1 MNDNLSISEIVS
13 KSFSYIF
20 KDIKKIFRESFFTVL
35 ALTIIFNGLY
45 FLVLKNIATKFTFF
59 IIFAL
64 MGLVISTIAYKVHR
78 DILLN
83 QTILNPLFKMFDFT
97 NIRYLF
103 YSTLIS
109 SFALSPI
116 FLKYYLDRNDMSTLF
131 GADSRYVALLLI
143 PTIYL
148 AFKLI
153 LILPKISLNK
163 SVSIFSGIEFNDFS
177 GKLFAIFLVIT
188 LVFIIPTYL
197 IFALQVYFLENS
209 QEFYKFLK
217 PFFDFISF
225 FVSYLNY
232 ATVFA
237 ALSYSYKV
245 TKNN

>member
-1 MNDNLSISEIVS
+1 MNDILSISEIVS

-20 KDIKKIFRESFFTVL
+20 KDIKKIFRDSFFTVL
-35 ALTIIFNGLY
+35 FLTIIFNVLY
-45 FLVLKNIATKFTFF
+45 FLVLKSIATKFTFF

-64 MGLVISTIAYKVHR
+64 MGLVISTIGYKVHR

-83 QTILNPLFKMFDFT
+83 QTIFNPLFKMFDLN

-109 SFALSPI
+109 SIALSPV
-116 FLKYYLDRNDMSTLF
+116 FLKYYLDRNEIGTIF
-131 GADSRYVALLLI
+131 GADSRYVVLLLI

-163 SVSIFSGIEFNDFS
+163 SISVLSGKEFNDLS
-177 GKLFAIFLVIT
+177 GKLFVIFIIIT
-188 LVFIIPTYL
+188 LAFILPTYL
-197 IFALQVYFLENS
+197 IFVIQVYFLQNL
-209 QEFYKFLK
+209 QDFYKFLK
-217 PFFDFISF
+217 PFFDFMSF

-232 ATVFA
+232 AAVFA
-237 ALSYSYKV
+237 ALSYSYKA
-245 TKNN
+245 TKK

>member
-1 MNDNLSISEIVS
+1 MNDILSISEIVS

-20 KDIKKIFRESFFTVL
+20 KDIKKIFRESFYTVL
-35 ALTIIFNGLY
+35 FLTIIFNVLY
-45 FLVLKNIATKFTFF
+45 FLVLKSIATKFTFF

-64 MGLVISTIAYKVHR
+64 MGLVISTIGYKVHR

-83 QTILNPLFKMFDFT
+83 QTIFNPLFKMFDLN

-109 SFALSPI
+109 SIALSPV
-116 FLKYYLDRNDMSTLF
+116 FLKYYLDRNKIGTIF
-131 GADSRYVALLLI
+131 GADSRYVVLLLI

-163 SVSIFSGIEFNDFS
+163 SISVLSGKEFNDLS
-177 GKLFAIFLVIT
+177 GKLFVIFIIIT
-188 LVFIIPTYL
+188 LAFILPTYL
-197 IFALQVYFLENS
+197 IFAIQVYFLQNS
-209 QEFYKFLK
+209 QDFYKFLK
-217 PFFDFISF
+217 PFFDFMSF

-232 ATVFA
+232 AAVFA
-237 ALSYSYKV
+237 ALSYSYKA
-245 TKNN
+245 TKK

>member
-1 MNDNLSISEIVS
+1 MNDILSISEIVS

-20 KDIKKIFRESFFTVL
+20 KDIKKIFKESFFTVL
-35 ALTIIFNGLY
+35 FLTIIFNVLY
-45 FLVLKNIATKFTFF
+45 FLVLKSIATKFTFF

-64 MGLVISTIAYKVHR
+64 MGLVISTIGYKVHR

-83 QTILNPLFKMFDFT
+83 QTIFNPLFKMFDLN

-109 SFALSPI
+109 SIALSPV
-116 FLKYYLDRNDMSTLF
+116 FLKYYLDRNEIGTIF
-131 GADSRYVALLLI
+131 GADSRYVVLLLI

-163 SVSIFSGIEFNDFS
+163 SISVLSGKEFNDLS
-177 GKLFAIFLVIT
+177 GKLFVIFIIIT
-188 LVFIIPTYL
+188 LAFILPTYL
-197 IFALQVYFLENS
+197 IFAIQVYFLQNL
-209 QEFYKFLK
+209 QDFYKFLK

-232 ATVFA
+232 AAVFA
-237 ALSYSYKV
+237 ALSYSYKA
-245 TKNN
+245 TKK

>member
-1 MNDNLSISEIVS
+1 MNDILSISEIVS

-20 KDIKKIFRESFFTVL
+20 KDIKKIFTESFYTVL
-35 ALTIIFNGLY
+35 FLTIIFNVLY
-45 FLVLKNIATKFTFF
+45 FLVLKSIATKFTFF

-64 MGLVISTIAYKVHR
+64 MGLVISTIGYKVHR

-83 QTILNPLFKMFDFT
+83 QTIFNPLFKMFDLN

-109 SFALSPI
+109 SIALSPV
-116 FLKYYLDRNDMSTLF
+116 FLKYYLDRNEIGTIF
-131 GADSRYVALLLI
+131 GADSRYVVLLLI

-163 SVSIFSGIEFNDFS
+163 SISVLSGKEFNDLS
-177 GKLFAIFLVIT
+177 GKLFVIFIIIT
-188 LVFIIPTYL
+188 LAFILPTYL
-197 IFALQVYFLENS
+197 IFAIQVYFLQNL
-209 QEFYKFLK
+209 QDFYKFLK
-217 PFFDFISF
+217 PFFDFMSF

-232 ATVFA
+232 AAVFA
-237 ALSYSYKV
+237 ALSYSYKA
-245 TKNN
+245 TKK

>member
-1 MNDNLSISEIVS
+1 MNDILSISEIVS

-35 ALTIIFNGLY
+35 LLTIIFNVLY
-45 FLVLKNIATKFTFF
+45 FLVLKGIATKFTFF

-64 MGLVISTIAYKVHR
+64 MGSVISTIAYKVHR

-83 QTILNPLFKMFDFT
+83 QTIFNPLFKMLDLT

-109 SFALSPI
+109 FLALSPV
-116 FLKYYLDRNDMSTLF
+116 FLKYYLDRNGISTIF
-131 GADSRYVALLLI
+131 GADSRYVVLLLI

-148 AFKLI
+148 TFKLI

-163 SVSIFSGIEFNDFS
+163 SISIFSGKEFNDFS
-177 GKLFAIFLVIT
+177 GKLFAIFLIIT
-188 LVFIIPTYL
+188 LAFILPTYL

-232 ATVFA
+232 AAVFA

-245 TKNN
+245 TKK

>member
-1 MNDNLSISEIVS
+1 MNDILSISEIVS

-35 ALTIIFNGLY
+35 FLTIIFNALY
-45 FLVLKNIATKFTFF
+45 FLVLKSIATKFTFF

-64 MGLVISTIAYKVHR
+64 MGLVISTIGYKVHR

-83 QTILNPLFKMFDFT
+83 QTIFNPLFKMFDLT

-109 SFALSPI
+109 SIALSPV
-116 FLKYYLDRNDMSTLF
+116 FLKYYLDRNEIGTIF
-131 GADSRYVALLLI
+131 GADSRYVVLLLI

-163 SVSIFSGIEFNDFS
+163 SISVLSGKEFNDLS
-177 GKLFAIFLVIT
+177 GKLFVIFIIIT
-188 LVFIIPTYL
+188 LAFILPTYL
-197 IFALQVYFLENS
+197 IFAIQVYFLQNL
-209 QEFYKFLK
+209 QDFYKFLK
-217 PFFDFISF
+217 PFFDFMSF

-232 ATVFA
+232 AAVFA
-237 ALSYSYKV
+237 ALSYSYKA
-245 TKNN
+245 TKK

>member
-1 MNDNLSISEIVS
+1 MNDNLSISEILS
-13 KSFSYIF
+13 KSFSYVF

-35 ALTIIFNGLY
+35 FLTIIFNSLY

-83 QTILNPLFKMFDFT
+83 QTVFNPLIKMFDLT

-109 SFALSPI
+109 SFALSPVFI
-116 FLKYYLDRNDMSTLF
+116 KYYLDRNDISTLF
-131 GADSRYVALLLI
+131 GAESRYVILLLI

-153 LILPKISLNK
+153 LILPKVSINK
-163 SVSIFSGIEFNDFS
+163 RISIFSGKEFNNFS
-177 GKLFAIFLVIT
+177 GKLFLIFLIIT
-188 LVFIIPTYL
+188 LAFILPTYL
-197 IFALQVYFLENS
+197 IFTFQVYFLENS

-217 PFFDFISF
+217 PFFDFVSF

-232 ATVFA
+232 AAVFA
-237 ALSYSYKV
+237 ALSYAYEV
-245 TKNN
+245 TKK

>member
-1 MNDNLSISEIVS
+1 MNDNLNISEIIS

-20 KDIKKIFRESFFTVL
+20 KDIKKIFRESFYTVL
-35 ALTIIFNGLY
+35 FLTVIFNGLY
-45 FLVLKNIATKFTFF
+45 FLVLENIATKFTVF

-64 MGLVISTIAYKVHR
+64 MGLVISTIGYKVHR

-83 QTILNPLFKMFDFT
+83 QTVLNPLIKMFDFT

-109 SFALSPI
+109 CLALSPV
-116 FLKYYLDRNDMSTLF
+116 FLKYYLDRNGIGTLF
-131 GADSRYVALLLI
+131 GADSRYVVLLLI

-163 SVSIFSGIEFNDFS
+163 SISIFSGKEFNDFS
-177 GKLFAIFLVIT
+177 GKLFAIFLIIT
-188 LVFIIPTYL
+188 LAFILPTYL

-232 ATVFA
+232 AAVFA

-245 TKNN
+245 TKK

>member
-1 MNDNLSISEIVS
+1 MNDNLNISEIIS

-20 KDIKKIFRESFFTVL
+20 KDIKKIFRESFYTVL
-35 ALTIIFNGLY
+35 FLTVIFNGLY
-45 FLVLKNIATKFTFF
+45 FLVLENIATKFTVF

-64 MGLVISTIAYKVHR
+64 MGLVISTIGYKVHR

-83 QTILNPLFKMFDFT
+83 QTVLNPLFKMFDFT

-109 SFALSPI
+109 CLALSPV
-116 FLKYYLDRNDMSTLF
+116 FLKYYLDRNGIGTLL
-131 GADSRYVALLLI
+131 GADSRYVVLLLI

-163 SVSIFSGIEFNDFS
+163 SISIFSGKEFNDFS
-177 GKLFAIFLVIT
+177 GKLFAIFLIIT
-188 LVFIIPTYL
+188 LAFILPTYL

-232 ATVFA
+232 AAVFA
-237 ALSYSYKV
+237 ALSYSYKMI
-245 TKNN
+245 KK

>member
-1 MNDNLSISEIVS
+1 MNDNLNISEIIS

-20 KDIKKIFRESFFTVL
+20 KDIKKIFRDSFYTVL
-35 ALTIIFNGLY
+35 ILTIIFNVLY
-45 FLVLKNIATKFTFF
+45 FLVLKSIATKFTFF

-64 MGLVISTIAYKVHR
+64 MGLVISTIGYKVHR

-83 QTILNPLFKMFDFT
+83 QTIFNPLFKMFDLN

-109 SFALSPI
+109 SIALSPV
-116 FLKYYLDRNDMSTLF
+116 FLKYYLDRNEIGTIF
-131 GADSRYVALLLI
+131 GADSRYVVLLLI

-163 SVSIFSGIEFNDFS
+163 SISVLSGKEFNDLS
-177 GKLFAIFLVIT
+177 GKLFVIFIIIT
-188 LVFIIPTYL
+188 LAFILPTYL
-197 IFALQVYFLENS
+197 IFAIQVYFLQNS
-209 QEFYKFLK
+209 QDFYKFLK
-217 PFFDFISF
+217 PFFDFMSF

-232 ATVFA
+232 AAVFA
-237 ALSYSYKV
+237 ALSYSYKA
-245 TKNN
+245 TKK

>member
-1 MNDNLSISEIVS
+1 MNDNLIVSEIIS

-35 ALTIIFNGLY
+35 LLTIIFNVLY
-45 FLVLKNIATKFTFF
+45 FLVLKGIATKFTFF

-64 MGLVISTIAYKVHR
+64 MGSVISTIAYKVHR

-83 QTILNPLFKMFDFT
+83 QTIFNPLFKMLDLT

-109 SFALSPI
+109 FLALSPV
-116 FLKYYLDRNDMSTLF
+116 FLKYYLDRNGISTIF
-131 GADSRYVALLLI
+131 GADSRYVVLLLI

-148 AFKLI
+148 TFKLI

-163 SVSIFSGIEFNDFS
+163 SISVLSGKEFNDLS
-177 GKLFAIFLVIT
+177 GKLFVIFIIIT
-188 LVFIIPTYL
+188 LAFILPTYL
-197 IFALQVYFLENS
+197 IFAIQVYFLQNS
-209 QEFYKFLK
+209 QDFYKFLK
-217 PFFDFISF
+217 PFFDFMSF

-232 ATVFA
+232 AAVFA
-237 ALSYSYKV
+237 ALSYSYKA
-245 TKNN
+245 TKK

>member
-1 MNDNLSISEIVS
+1 MNDILSISEIVS

-20 KDIKKIFRESFFTVL
+20 KDIKKIFRESFYTVL
-35 ALTIIFNGLY
+35 FLTIIFNVLY
-45 FLVLKNIATKFTFF
+45 FLVLKSIATKFTFF

-64 MGLVISTIAYKVHR
+64 MGLVISTIGYKVHR

-83 QTILNPLFKMFDFT
+83 QTIFNPLFKMFDLN

-109 SFALSPI
+109 SIALSPV
-116 FLKYYLDRNDMSTLF
+116 FLKYYLDRNEIGTIF
-131 GADSRYVALLLI
+131 GADSRYVVLLLI

-163 SVSIFSGIEFNDFS
+163 SISVLSGKEFNDLS
-177 GKLFAIFLVIT
+177 GKLFVIFIIIT
-188 LVFIIPTYL
+188 LAFILPTYL
-197 IFALQVYFLENS
+197 IFAIQVYFLQNS
-209 QEFYKFLK
+209 QDFYKFLK
-217 PFFDFISF
+217 PFFDFMSF

-232 ATVFA
+232 DTVFA
-237 ALSYSYKV
+237 ALSYSYKA
-245 TKNN
+245 TKK

>member
-1 MNDNLSISEIVS
+1 MNDNLNISEIIS

-20 KDIKKIFRESFFTVL
+20 KDIKKIFRESFYTVL
-35 ALTIIFNGLY
+35 FLTVIFNGLY
-45 FLVLKNIATKFTFF
+45 FLVLENIATKFTVF

-64 MGLVISTIAYKVHR
+64 MGLVISTIGYKVHR

-83 QTILNPLFKMFDFT
+83 QTVLNPLFKMFDFT

-109 SFALSPI
+109 CLALSPV
-116 FLKYYLDRNDMSTLF
+116 FLKYYLDRNDIGTLF
-131 GADSRYVALLLI
+131 GADSRYVVLLLI

-163 SVSIFSGIEFNDFS
+163 SISIFSGKEFNDFS
-177 GKLFAIFLVIT
+177 GKLFAIFLIIT
-188 LVFIIPTYL
+188 LAFILPTYL

-232 ATVFA
+232 AAVFA

-245 TKNN
+245 TKK

>member
-1 MNDNLSISEIVS
+1 
-13 KSFSYIF
+13 
-20 KDIKKIFRESFFTVL
+20 
-35 ALTIIFNGLY
+35 
-45 FLVLKNIATKFTFF
+45 
-59 IIFAL
+59 
-64 MGLVISTIAYKVHR
+64 
-78 DILLN
+78 
-83 QTILNPLFKMFDFT
+83 MFDFT

-109 SFALSPI
+109 SLALSPV
-116 FLKYYLDRNDMSTLF
+116 FLKYYLDRNGISTLF
-131 GADSRYVALLLI
+131 GADSRYVVLLLI

-163 SVSIFSGIEFNDFS
+163 SISIFSGKEFNDFS
-177 GKLFAIFLVIT
+177 GKLLAIFLIIT
-188 LVFIIPTYL
+188 LAFILPTYL

-209 QEFYKFLK
+209 KEIYKFLK

-232 ATVFA
+232 TAVFA

-245 TKNN
+245 IKR

>member
-1 MNDNLSISEIVS
+1 MNDILSISEIVS

-20 KDIKKIFRESFFTVL
+20 KDIKKIFRESFYTVL
-35 ALTIIFNGLY
+35 FLTIIFNVLY
-45 FLVLKNIATKFTFF
+45 FLVLKSIATKFTFF

-64 MGLVISTIAYKVHR
+64 MGLVISTIGYKVHR

-83 QTILNPLFKMFDFT
+83 QTIFNPLFKMFDLN

-109 SFALSPI
+109 SIALSPV
-116 FLKYYLDRNDMSTLF
+116 FLKYYLDRNEIETIF
-131 GADSRYVALLLI
+131 GADSRYVVLLLI

-163 SVSIFSGIEFNDFS
+163 SISVLSGKEFNDLS
-177 GKLFAIFLVIT
+177 GKLFVIFIIIT
-188 LVFIIPTYL
+188 LAFILPTYL
-197 IFALQVYFLENS
+197 IFAIQVYFLQNS
-209 QEFYKFLK
+209 QDFYKFLK
-217 PFFDFISF
+217 PFFDFMSF

-232 ATVFA
+232 AAVFA
-237 ALSYSYKV
+237 ALSYSYKA
-245 TKNN
+245 TKK

>member
-1 MNDNLSISEIVS
+1 MNDILSISEIVS

-20 KDIKKIFRESFFTVL
+20 KDIKKIFRDSFYTVL
-35 ALTIIFNGLY
+35 ILTIIFNVLY
-45 FLVLKNIATKFTFF
+45 FLVLKSIATKFTFF

-64 MGLVISTIAYKVHR
+64 MGLVISTIGYKVHR

-83 QTILNPLFKMFDFT
+83 QTIFNPLFKMFDLN

-109 SFALSPI
+109 SIALSPV
-116 FLKYYLDRNDMSTLF
+116 FLKYYLDRNEIGTLF
-131 GADSRYVALLLI
+131 GADSRYVVLLLI

-163 SVSIFSGIEFNDFS
+163 SISVLSGKEFNDLS
-177 GKLFAIFLVIT
+177 GKLFVIFIIIT
-188 LVFIIPTYL
+188 LAFILPTYL
-197 IFALQVYFLENS
+197 IFAIQVYFLQNS
-209 QEFYKFLK
+209 QDFYKFLK
-217 PFFDFISF
+217 PFFDFMSF

-232 ATVFA
+232 AAVFA
-237 ALSYSYKV
+237 ALSYSYKA
-245 TKNN
+245 TKK

>member
-1 MNDNLSISEIVS
+1 MNDNLSISEIIS

-163 SVSIFSGIEFNDFS
+163 SVSIFSGKEFNDFS
-177 GKLFAIFLVIT
+177 EN
-188 LVFIIPTYL
+188 YL
-197 IFALQVYFLENS
+197 QYFWL
-209 QEFYKFLK
+209 L
-217 PFFDFISF
+217 P
-225 FVSYLNY
+225 
-232 ATVFA
+232 
-237 ALSYSYKV
+237 
-245 TKNN
+245 

>member
-1 MNDNLSISEIVS
+1 MNDNLNISEIVS
-13 KSFSYIF
+13 KSFSYVF

-35 ALTIIFNGLY
+35 FLTIIFNGLY
-45 FLVLKNIATKFTFF
+45 FLVLENIATKFTFF

-64 MGLVISTIAYKVHR
+64 MGLVISTIGYKVHR

-83 QTILNPLFKMFDFT
+83 QTVFNPLFKMFDFT

-109 SFALSPI
+109 SLALSPV
-116 FLKYYLDRNDMSTLF
+116 FLKYYLDRNGISTLF
-131 GADSRYVALLLI
+131 GADSRYVVLLLI
-143 PTIYL
+143 LTIYL

-163 SVSIFSGIEFNDFS
+163 SISIFSGKEFNDFS
-177 GKLFAIFLVIT
+177 GKLLAIFLIIT
-188 LVFIIPTYL
+188 LAFILPTYL
-197 IFALQVYFLENS
+197 IFALQVYFLENA

-232 ATVFA
+232 AAVFA

-245 TKNN
+245 TKK

>member
-1 MNDNLSISEIVS
+1 MNDILSISEVVS

-35 ALTIIFNGLY
+35 FLTIIFNALY
-45 FLVLKNIATKFTFF
+45 FLVLKSIATKFTFF

-64 MGLVISTIAYKVHR
+64 MGLVISTIGYKVHR

-83 QTILNPLFKMFDFT
+83 QTIFNPLFKMFDLN

-109 SFALSPI
+109 SIALSPV
-116 FLKYYLDRNDMSTLF
+116 FLKYYLDRNEIGTIF
-131 GADSRYVALLLI
+131 GADSRYVVLLLI

-163 SVSIFSGIEFNDFS
+163 SISVLSGKEFNDLS
-177 GKLFAIFLVIT
+177 GKLFVIFIIIT
-188 LVFIIPTYL
+188 LAFILPTYL
-197 IFALQVYFLENS
+197 IFAIQVYFLQNL
-209 QEFYKFLK
+209 QDFYKFLK
-217 PFFDFISF
+217 PFFDFMSF

-232 ATVFA
+232 AAVFA
-237 ALSYSYKV
+237 ALSYSYKA
-245 TKNN
+245 TKK

>member
-1 MNDNLSISEIVS
+1 MNDNLSISEILS
-13 KSFSYIF
+13 KSFSYVF

-35 ALTIIFNGLY
+35 FLTIIFNSLY
-45 FLVLKNIATKFTFF
+45 FLVLKNIATKFTFL

-83 QTILNPLFKMFDFT
+83 QTVFNPLIKMFDLT

-109 SFALSPI
+109 SFALSPVFI
-116 FLKYYLDRNDMSTLF
+116 KYYLDRNDISTLF
-131 GADSRYVALLLI
+131 GADSRYVILLLI

-153 LILPKISLNK
+153 LILPKVSINK
-163 SVSIFSGIEFNDFS
+163 RISIFSGKEFNNFS
-177 GKLFAIFLVIT
+177 GKLFLIFLIIT
-188 LVFIIPTYL
+188 LAFILPTYL
-197 IFALQVYFLENS
+197 IFTFQVYFLENS

-217 PFFDFISF
+217 PFFDFVSF

-232 ATVFA
+232 AAVFA
-237 ALSYSYKV
+237 ALSYAYEV
-245 TKNN
+245 TKK

>member
-1 MNDNLSISEIVS
+1 MNDILSISEIVS

-35 ALTIIFNGLY
+35 FLTIIFNVLY
-45 FLVLKNIATKFTFF
+45 FLVLKSIATKFTFF

-64 MGLVISTIAYKVHR
+64 MGLVISTIGYKVHR

-83 QTILNPLFKMFDFT
+83 QTIFNPLFKMFDLN

-109 SFALSPI
+109 SIALSPV
-116 FLKYYLDRNDMSTLF
+116 FLKYYLDRNEIGTIF
-131 GADSRYVALLLI
+131 GADSRYVVLLLI

-163 SVSIFSGIEFNDFS
+163 SISVLSGKEFNDLS
-177 GKLFAIFLVIT
+177 GKLFVIFIIIT
-188 LVFIIPTYL
+188 LAFILPTYL
-197 IFALQVYFLENS
+197 IFAIQVYFLQNL
-209 QEFYKFLK
+209 QDFYKFLK
-217 PFFDFISF
+217 PFFDFMSF

-232 ATVFA
+232 AAVFA
-237 ALSYSYKV
+237 ALSYSYKA
-245 TKNN
+245 TKK

>member
-1 MNDNLSISEIVS
+1 MNDNLIVSEIIS

-35 ALTIIFNGLY
+35 LLTIIFNVLY
-45 FLVLKNIATKFTFF
+45 FLVLKGIATKFTFF

-64 MGLVISTIAYKVHR
+64 MGSVISTIAYKVHR

-83 QTILNPLFKMFDFT
+83 QTIVNPLFKMLDLT

-109 SFALSPI
+109 FLALSPI
-116 FLKYYLDRNDMSTLF
+116 FLKYYLDRNGISTIF
-131 GADSRYVALLLI
+131 GADSRYVVLLLI

-148 AFKLI
+148 TFKLI

-163 SVSIFSGIEFNDFS
+163 SISIFAGKEFNNFS
-177 GKLFAIFLVIT
+177 GKLFLIFLIIT
-188 LVFIIPTYL
+188 LAFILPTYL
-197 IFALQVYFLENS
+197 IFAVQVYLLQNM
-209 QEFYKFLK
+209 QEFYKFFK

-232 ATVFA
+232 AAVFA
-237 ALSYSYKV
+237 ALSYSYKAA
-245 TKNN
+245 KK

>member
-1 MNDNLSISEIVS
+1 MNDNLNISEILS
-13 KSFSYIF
+13 KSFSYVF

-35 ALTIIFNGLY
+35 FLTIIFNGLY
-45 FLVLKNIATKFTFF
+45 FLVLENIATKFTFF

-64 MGLVISTIAYKVHR
+64 MGLVISTIGYKVHR

-83 QTILNPLFKMFDFT
+83 QTVFNPLFKMFDFT

-109 SFALSPI
+109 SLALSPV
-116 FLKYYLDRNDMSTLF
+116 FLKYYLDRNGISTLF
-131 GADSRYVALLLI
+131 GADSRYVVLLLI
-143 PTIYL
+143 LTIYL

-163 SVSIFSGIEFNDFS
+163 SISIFSGKEFNDFS
-177 GKLFAIFLVIT
+177 GKLLAIFLIIT
-188 LVFIIPTYL
+188 LAFILPTYL
-197 IFALQVYFLENS
+197 IFALQIYFLENS

-232 ATVFA
+232 AAVFA

-245 TKNN
+245 IKR

>member
-1 MNDNLSISEIVS
+1 MNDNLIVSEIIS

-20 KDIKKIFRESFFTVL
+20 KDIRKIFRESFFTVL
-35 ALTIIFNGLY
+35 LLTIIFNVLY
-45 FLVLKNIATKFTFF
+45 FLVLKGIATKFTFF

-64 MGLVISTIAYKVHR
+64 MGSVISTIAYKVHR

-83 QTILNPLFKMFDFT
+83 QTIFNPLFKMLDLT

-109 SFALSPI
+109 SIALSPV
-116 FLKYYLDRNDMSTLF
+116 FLKYYLDRNEIGTIF
-131 GADSRYVALLLI
+131 GADSRYVVLLLI

-163 SVSIFSGIEFNDFS
+163 SISVLSGKEFNDLS
-177 GKLFAIFLVIT
+177 GKLFVIFIIIT
-188 LVFIIPTYL
+188 LAFILPTYL
-197 IFALQVYFLENS
+197 IFAIQVYFLQNL
-209 QEFYKFLK
+209 QDFYKFLK
-217 PFFDFISF
+217 PFFDFMSF

-232 ATVFA
+232 AAVFA
-237 ALSYSYKV
+237 ALSYSYKA
-245 TKNN
+245 TKK

>member
-1 MNDNLSISEIVS
+1 MNDNLNISEIVS
-13 KSFSYIF
+13 KSFSYVF

-35 ALTIIFNGLY
+35 FLTIIFNGLY
-45 FLVLKNIATKFTFF
+45 FLVLENIATKFTFF

-64 MGLVISTIAYKVHR
+64 MGLVISTIGYKVHR

-83 QTILNPLFKMFDFT
+83 QTVFNPLFKMFDFT

-109 SFALSPI
+109 SLALSPV
-116 FLKYYLDRNDMSTLF
+116 FLKYYLDRNGISTLF
-131 GADSRYVALLLI
+131 GADSRYVVLLLI
-143 PTIYL
+143 LTIYL

-163 SVSIFSGIEFNDFS
+163 SISIFSGKEFNDFS
-177 GKLFAIFLVIT
+177 GKLLAIFLIIT
-188 LVFIIPTYL
+188 LAFILPTYL
-197 IFALQVYFLENS
+197 IFALQIYFLENA

-217 PFFDFISF
+217 PFFDFVSF

-232 ATVFA
+232 AAVFA

-245 TKNN
+245 IKR

>member
-1 MNDNLSISEIVS
+1 MNDNLIVSEIIS
-13 KSFSYIF
+13 KSFSYVF

-35 ALTIIFNGLY
+35 LLTIIFNVLY
-45 FLVLKNIATKFTFF
+45 FLVLKGIATKFTFF

-64 MGLVISTIAYKVHR
+64 MGSVISTIAYKVHR

-83 QTILNPLFKMFDFT
+83 QTIFNPLFKMFDLT

-109 SFALSPI
+109 SIALSPV
-116 FLKYYLDRNDMSTLF
+116 FLKYYLDRNEIGTIF
-131 GADSRYVALLLI
+131 GADSRYVVLLLI

-163 SVSIFSGIEFNDFS
+163 SISVLSGKEFNDLS
-177 GKLFAIFLVIT
+177 GKLFVIFIIIT
-188 LVFIIPTYL
+188 LAFILPTYL
-197 IFALQVYFLENS
+197 IFAIQVYFLQNL
-209 QEFYKFLK
+209 QDFYKFLK
-217 PFFDFISF
+217 PFFDFMSF

-232 ATVFA
+232 AAVFA
-237 ALSYSYKV
+237 ALSYSYKA
-245 TKNN
+245 TKK

>member
-1 MNDNLSISEIVS
+1 MNDILSISEIVS

-20 KDIKKIFRESFFTVL
+20 KDIKKIFRESFYTVL
-35 ALTIIFNGLY
+35 FLTIIFNVLY
-45 FLVLKNIATKFTFF
+45 FLVLKSIATKFTFF

-64 MGLVISTIAYKVHR
+64 MGLVISTIGYKVHR

-83 QTILNPLFKMFDFT
+83 QTIFNPLFKMFDLN

-109 SFALSPI
+109 SIALSPV
-116 FLKYYLDRNDMSTLF
+116 FLKYYLDRNEIGTIF
-131 GADSRYVALLLI
+131 GADSRYVVLLLI

-163 SVSIFSGIEFNDFS
+163 SISVLSGKEFNDLS
-177 GKLFAIFLVIT
+177 GKLFVIFIIIT
-188 LVFIIPTYL
+188 LAFILPTYL
-197 IFALQVYFLENS
+197 IFVIQIYFLQNS
-209 QEFYKFLK
+209 QDFYKFLK
-217 PFFDFISF
+217 PFFDFMSF

-232 ATVFA
+232 TAVFA
-237 ALSYSYKV
+237 ALSYSYKA
-245 TKNN
+245 TKK

>member
-1 MNDNLSISEIVS
+1 MNDNLIVSEIIS

-35 ALTIIFNGLY
+35 LLTIIFNVLY
-45 FLVLKNIATKFTFF
+45 FLVLKGIATKFTFF

-64 MGLVISTIAYKVHR
+64 MGLVISTIGYKVHR

-83 QTILNPLFKMFDFT
+83 QTIFNPLFKMFDLN

-109 SFALSPI
+109 SIALSPV
-116 FLKYYLDRNDMSTLF
+116 FLKYYLDRNEIGTIF
-131 GADSRYVALLLI
+131 GADSRYVVLLLI

-163 SVSIFSGIEFNDFS
+163 SISVLSGKEFNDLS
-177 GKLFAIFLVIT
+177 GKLFVIFIIIT
-188 LVFIIPTYL
+188 LAFILPTYL
-197 IFALQVYFLENS
+197 IFAIQVYFLQNS
-209 QEFYKFLK
+209 QDFYKFLK
-217 PFFDFISF
+217 PFFDFMSF

-232 ATVFA
+232 AAVFA
-237 ALSYSYKV
+237 ALSYSYKA
-245 TKNN
+245 TKK

>member
-1 MNDNLSISEIVS
+1 MNDILSISEIVS

-35 ALTIIFNGLY
+35 FLTIIFNALY
-45 FLVLKNIATKFTFF
+45 FLVLKSIATKFTFF

-64 MGLVISTIAYKVHR
+64 MGLVISTIGYKVHR

-83 QTILNPLFKMFDFT
+83 QTIFNPLFKMFDLN

-109 SFALSPI
+109 SIALSPV
-116 FLKYYLDRNDMSTLF
+116 FLKYYLDRNEIGTIF
-131 GADSRYVALLLI
+131 GADSRYVVLLLI

-163 SVSIFSGIEFNDFS
+163 SISVLSGKEFNDLS
-177 GKLFAIFLVIT
+177 GKLFVIFIIIT
-188 LVFIIPTYL
+188 LAFILPTYL
-197 IFALQVYFLENS
+197 IFAIQVYFLKNL
-209 QEFYKFLK
+209 QDFYKFLK
-217 PFFDFISF
+217 PFFDFMSF

-232 ATVFA
+232 AAVFA
-237 ALSYSYKV
+237 ALSYSYKA
-245 TKNN
+245 TKK

>member
-1 MNDNLSISEIVS
+1 MNDNLNISEIVS
-13 KSFSYIF
+13 KSFSYVF

-35 ALTIIFNGLY
+35 FLTIIFNGLY
-45 FLVLKNIATKFTFF
+45 FLVLENIATKFTFF

-64 MGLVISTIAYKVHR
+64 MGLVISTIGYKVHR

-83 QTILNPLFKMFDFT
+83 QTVFNPLFKMFDFT

-109 SFALSPI
+109 SLALSPV
-116 FLKYYLDRNDMSTLF
+116 FLKYYLDRNGISTLF
-131 GADSRYVALLLI
+131 GADSRYVVLLLI
-143 PTIYL
+143 LTIYL

-163 SVSIFSGIEFNDFS
+163 SISIFSGQEFNNFS
-177 GKLFAIFLVIT
+177 GKLLAIFLIIT
-188 LVFIIPTYL
+188 LAFILPTYL

-225 FVSYLNY
+225 FVSY
-232 ATVFA
+232 
-237 ALSYSYKV
+237 
-245 TKNN
+245 NNF

>member
-1 MNDNLSISEIVS
+1 MNDNLIVSEIVS

-20 KDIKKIFRESFFTVL
+20 KDIKKIFRESFYTVL
-35 ALTIIFNGLY
+35 FLTIIFNVLY
-45 FLVLKNIATKFTFF
+45 FLVLKSIATKFTFF

-64 MGLVISTIAYKVHR
+64 MGLVISTIGYKVHR

-83 QTILNPLFKMFDFT
+83 QTIFNPLFKMFDLN

-109 SFALSPI
+109 SIALSPA
-116 FLKYYLDRNDMSTLF
+116 FLKYYLDRNEIGTIF
-131 GADSRYVALLLI
+131 GADSRYVVLLLI

-163 SVSIFSGIEFNDFS
+163 SISVLSGKEFNDLS
-177 GKLFAIFLVIT
+177 GKLFVIFIIIT
-188 LVFIIPTYL
+188 LAFILPTYL
-197 IFALQVYFLENS
+197 IFAIQVYFLQNL
-209 QEFYKFLK
+209 QDFYKFLK
-217 PFFDFISF
+217 PFFDFMSF

-232 ATVFA
+232 AAVFA
-237 ALSYSYKV
+237 ALSYSYKA
-245 TKNN
+245 TKK

>member
-1 MNDNLSISEIVS
+1 MNDNLIVSEIIS

-35 ALTIIFNGLY
+35 LLTIIFNVLY
-45 FLVLKNIATKFTFF
+45 FLVLKGIATKFTFF

-64 MGLVISTIAYKVHR
+64 MGSVISTIAYKVHR

-83 QTILNPLFKMFDFT
+83 QTIFNPLFKMLDLT

-109 SFALSPI
+109 FLALSPV
-116 FLKYYLDRNDMSTLF
+116 FLKYYLDRNGISTIF
-131 GADSRYVALLLI
+131 GADSRYVVLLLI

-148 AFKLI
+148 TFKLI

-163 SVSIFSGIEFNDFS
+163 SISIFTGKEFNNFS
-177 GKLFAIFLVIT
+177 SKLFLIFLIIT
-188 LVFIIPTYL
+188 LAFILPTYL
-197 IFALQVYFLENS
+197 IFAVQVYLLQNM
-209 QEFYKFLK
+209 QEFYKFFK

-232 ATVFA
+232 AAVFA
-237 ALSYSYKV
+237 ALSYSYKA
-245 TKNN
+245 TKK

>member
-1 MNDNLSISEIVS
+1 MNDNLNISEIVS

-35 ALTIIFNGLY
+35 FLTIIFNGLY
-45 FLVLKNIATKFTFF
+45 FLVLENIATKFTFF

-64 MGLVISTIAYKVHR
+64 MGLVISTIGYKVHR

-83 QTILNPLFKMFDFT
+83 QTVFNPLFKMFDFT

-109 SFALSPI
+109 SLALSPV
-116 FLKYYLDRNDMSTLF
+116 FLKYYLDRNGISTLF
-131 GADSRYVALLLI
+131 GADSRYVVLLLI

-153 LILPKISLNK
+153 LILPKISLNE
-163 SVSIFSGIEFNDFS
+163 SISIFSGQEFNDFS
-177 GKLFAIFLVIT
+177 GKLLAIFLIIT
-188 LVFIIPTYL
+188 LAFILPTYL
-197 IFALQVYFLENS
+197 IFALQVYFLENL

-232 ATVFA
+232 TAVFA

-245 TKNN
+245 IKR

>member
-1 MNDNLSISEIVS
+1 MNDILSISEIVS

-20 KDIKKIFRESFFTVL
+20 KDIKKIFRESFYTVL
-35 ALTIIFNGLY
+35 FLTIIFNVLY
-45 FLVLKNIATKFTFF
+45 FLVLKSIATKFTFF

-64 MGLVISTIAYKVHR
+64 MGLVISTIGYKVHR

-83 QTILNPLFKMFDFT
+83 QTIFNPLFKMFDLN

-109 SFALSPI
+109 SIALSPV
-116 FLKYYLDRNDMSTLF
+116 FLKYYLDRNEIGTIF
-131 GADSRYVALLLI
+131 GADSRYVVLLLI

-163 SVSIFSGIEFNDFS
+163 SISVLSGKEFNNLS
-177 GKLFAIFLVIT
+177 GKLFVIFIIIT
-188 LVFIIPTYL
+188 LAFILPTYL
-197 IFALQVYFLENS
+197 IFAIQVYFLQNL
-209 QEFYKFLK
+209 QDFYKFLK
-217 PFFDFISF
+217 PFFDFMSF

-232 ATVFA
+232 AAVFA
-237 ALSYSYKV
+237 ALSYSYKA
-245 TKNN
+245 TKK

>member
-1 MNDNLSISEIVS
+1 MNDILSISEIVS

-35 ALTIIFNGLY
+35 FLTIIFNVLY
-45 FLVLKNIATKFTFF
+45 FLVLKSIATKFTFF

-64 MGLVISTIAYKVHR
+64 MGLVISTIGYKVHR

-83 QTILNPLFKMFDFT
+83 QTIFNPLFKMFDLN

-109 SFALSPI
+109 SIALSPV
-116 FLKYYLDRNDMSTLF
+116 FLKYYLDRNEIGTIF
-131 GADSRYVALLLI
+131 GADSRYVVLLLI

-163 SVSIFSGIEFNDFS
+163 SISILSGKEFNDLS
-177 GKLFAIFLVIT
+177 GKLFVIFIIIT
-188 LVFIIPTYL
+188 LAFILPTYL
-197 IFALQVYFLENS
+197 IFAIQVYFLQNS
-209 QEFYKFLK
+209 QDFYKFLK
-217 PFFDFISF
+217 PFFDFMSF

-232 ATVFA
+232 AAVFA
-237 ALSYSYKV
+237 ALSYSYKA
-245 TKNN
+245 TKK